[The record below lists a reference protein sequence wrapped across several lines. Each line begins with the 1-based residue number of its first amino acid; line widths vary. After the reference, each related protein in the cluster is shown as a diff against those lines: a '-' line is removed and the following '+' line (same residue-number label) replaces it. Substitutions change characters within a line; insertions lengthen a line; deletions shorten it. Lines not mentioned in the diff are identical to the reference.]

1 LSGKV
6 ELTTS
11 HLDDA
16 DDIEET
22 DISRERR
29 RQGVFTKELAWTML
43 GSIKTFFADL
53 VGNIRPRT
61 QTDGYNSYLATAALL
76 RRVATV
82 HSEMSEARR
91 KRLYT
96 VLKSSF
102 GLDDHTTA
110 QLIEESI
117 AVDRNAIDLYQY
129 TRQLNEVLD
138 EEGRRLAVQM
148 MWEIV
153 YADRNA
159 NEFEANIIWRAA
171 DLLGVSSRQ
180 RVALRQRV
188 SADRATVARVGA
200 GRPQPPALETTN
212 GN

>member
-1 LSGKV
+1 M
-6 ELTTS
+6 
-11 HLDDA
+11 
-16 DDIEET
+16 
-22 DISRERR
+22 
-29 RQGVFTKELAWTML
+29 GVFIITKELAWKML
-43 GSIKTFFADL
+43 RSIKTLFADL
-53 VGNIRPRT
+53 VGNTRSRT
-61 QTDGYNSYLATAALL
+61 QTEGYNSCLATTALL

-82 HSEMSEARR
+82 HSEMSDARR
-91 KRLYT
+91 KKLYT

-117 AVDRNAIDLYQY
+117 AVDRNAIDLYHY
-129 TRQLNEVLD
+129 TRQLSEVLD
-138 EEGRRLAVQM
+138 DEGRRLTVQM

-153 YADRNA
+153 YADGNA

-180 RVALRQRV
+180 RVELRQRV
-188 SADRATVARVGA
+188 SADSAAVARVGD
-200 GRPQPPALETTN
+200 GRPQSAALVTTV